1 MMRSIGFKV
10 AMAALLTFT
19 LLAAG
24 WHFLIRRVDPTA
36 APAAV
41 TKGPSISGGGITLAS
56 DTIALPDATAVL
68 PEGPA
73 GELVTRNCTA
83 CHSVEMITTQ
93 PHLAP
98 EKWQAT
104 VEKMR
109 AVYKAPI
116 APGDDLALVAA
127 LVSFQQPAR
136 TAAK

>member
-1 MMRSIGFKV
+1 MRSVGFKV
-10 AMAALLTFT
+10 AMASLFAFAV
-19 LLAAG
+19 LAVA
-24 WHFLIRRVDPTA
+24 WNFLIARVDPTA

-41 TKGPSISGGGITLAS
+41 AKGPSVSAGGVALTSAA
-56 DTIALPDATAVL
+56 IALPDATATL
-68 PEGPA
+68 PNGPA
-73 GELVTRNCTA
+73 GELVTQHCTA

-116 APGDDLALVAA
+116 APGDDPALVAA
-127 LVSFQQPAR
+127 LVSFQQPAKV
-136 TAAK
+136 ADK

>member
-1 MMRSIGFKV
+1 MQSIGFKV
-10 AMAALLTFT
+10 AMAS
-19 LLAAG
+19 LLAFAILATA
-24 WHFLIRRVDPTA
+24 WNFLIARVDPVAT
-36 APAAV
+36 PAAV
-41 TKGPSISGGGITLAS
+41 AKGPSVSAGGITLNSAS
-56 DTIALPDATAVL
+56 IALPDATAAL
-68 PEGPA
+68 PDGSA

-116 APGDDLALVAA
+116 APGDDQALVAA
-127 LVSFQQPAR
+127 LVSFQQPAKV
-136 TAAK
+136 AAK